1 MFLWTLEGHACQFW
15 ACFGNFLF
23 FGIFWVFGQKLINSP
38 FQFDESS
45 REEDDTDGCHN
56 SMSSSP
62 AIFRAFEDHSPPQIG
77 EKQPHFAHSARPIS
91 SLLFS
96 GFLRTGTVLR
106 DFQRSDWGDSTYA
119 GKKTQG
125 AFKRAIMSLISTS
138 GRLPFAS
145 SKSGDLFQA

>member
-1 MFLWTLEGHACQFW
+1 MFLWTLEGQACQFW
-15 ACFGNFLF
+15 VCFGNFLF
-23 FGIFWVFGQKLINSP
+23 FGIFWVFGQKLINAP

-45 REEDDTDGCHN
+45 REEGDTNGFHN
-56 SMSSSP
+56 FMSSSP
-62 AIFRAFEDHSPPQIG
+62 AIFRAFEDHSPLQIG

-96 GFLRTGTVLR
+96 GFLHTGTVLR
-106 DFQRSDWGDSTYA
+106 DFQSSDWDDSTCI
-119 GKKTQG
+119 GKQTQR
-125 AFKRAIMSLISTS
+125 AFQRAIMSLIPTS